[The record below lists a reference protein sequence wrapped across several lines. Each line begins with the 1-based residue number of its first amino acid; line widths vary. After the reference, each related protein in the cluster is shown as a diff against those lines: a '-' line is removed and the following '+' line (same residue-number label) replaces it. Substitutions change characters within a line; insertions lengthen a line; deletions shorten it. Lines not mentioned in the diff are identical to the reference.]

1 MSEWMPVL
9 LGAVLG
15 VLNRRHALSRRAL
28 AGSALIA
35 AIGATT
41 LSGEWTHAPF
51 LVIGDALLVTA
62 GILAGRTAYRPWAA
76 STARRLDVTP

>member
-15 VLNRRHALSRRAL
+15 VLHRRHALTRRTL
-28 AGSALIA
+28 AGAALIA

-41 LSGEWTHAPF
+41 TSGEWTHAPY
-51 LVIGDALLVTA
+51 LVIADALLVGA
-62 GILAGRTAYRPWAA
+62 GILAGRAAHRAWAA
-76 STARRLDVTP
+76 STVRRSP

>member
-15 VLNRRHALSRRAL
+15 VLHRRHAMSRRTL

-41 LSGEWTHAPF
+41 LSGEWTHAPY
-51 LVIGDALLVTA
+51 LVIADALLVGA
-62 GILAGRTAYRPWAA
+62 GMLAGRAAYRPWAA
-76 STARRLDVTP
+76 PTARRST

>member
-15 VLNRRHALSRRAL
+15 ALYRRHALSRRTL

-41 LSGEWTHAPF
+41 LSGEWTHAPY
-51 LVIGDALLVTA
+51 LVIADALLVGA
-62 GILAGRTAYRPWAA
+62 GMLAGRAAYRPWAA
-76 STARRLDVTP
+76 PTARRST